1 MPRTMISP
9 ASNRT
14 MDITRRPK
22 TRQFGNKLI

>member
-14 MDITRRPK
+14 MDITRRPE
-22 TRQFGNKLI
+22 TGQFGNYS